1 MSSYVTV
8 AQAIQEIENWLR
20 LATLLHEP
28 LKEAVLAILHNDYNH
43 NYVGL
48 PRNPAALNAE
58 LRKEQININQLAKK
72 GVLKKGQVDTLLPP
86 NSNQTDSQTFDIT
99 LVIVLIINFTTL
111 PPPKNGWNKKIA
123 AGDFSLSAFVI
134 LARDWRNRL
143 LHADPKSIDLN
154 EFNLRWNEGEKI
166 VIGLGFT
173 TYNMNALR
181 TRPLDV
187 TNNLVVQSL
196 SFFSKKILNE
206 LAKVSVDHI
215 QITKD
220 ILAQSQVIS
229 KQDKTLSSLDTTL
242 NNHATA
248 LSSQDAILNKHD
260 TTLSK
265 HDTTLSKHDTT
276 LNKHDTTLS
285 KHETTLSKHETT
297 LKKHETALSSHDT
310 TLNKHE
316 DSLNDHSDI
325 LDDHSTV
332 LADHNDFQQEN
343 KECILKLDQVV
354 ERLKEEHK
362 FIKKNLP
369 THKEPG
375 IYCTAEVLEIISN
388 GIGQHKDQ
396 LITRLGLS
404 QSGDQKLTKLLKTIE
419 WSRLLL

>member
-20 LATLLHEP
+20 LATLLNEP
-28 LKEAVLAILHNDYNH
+28 LKESLLALLHNDYNH

-58 LRKEQININQLAKK
+58 LRKQQININQLAKK
-72 GVLKKGQVDTLLPP
+72 GVLKKDQVDTLLPP

-99 LVIVLIINFTTL
+99 LIIVLIINFTTL

-123 AGDFSLSAFVI
+123 AGDSSHSAYVI

-143 LHADPKSIDLN
+143 LHADAKSIDLN

-206 LAKVSVDHI
+206 LANVSVNHI

-229 KQDKTLSSLDTTL
+229 KQDKTISSLDTAL

-248 LSSQDAILNKHD
+248 LSSQDTILNNH
-260 TTLSK
+260 
-265 HDTTLSKHDTT
+265 
-276 LNKHDTTLS
+276 
-285 KHETTLSKHETT
+285 
-297 LKKHETALSSHDT
+297 
-310 TLNKHE
+310 
-316 DSLNDHSDI
+316 
-325 LDDHSTV
+325 
-332 LADHNDFQQEN
+332 
-343 KECILKLDQVV
+343 
-354 ERLKEEHK
+354 
-362 FIKKNLP
+362 
-369 THKEPG
+369 
-375 IYCTAEVLEIISN
+375 
-388 GIGQHKDQ
+388 
-396 LITRLGLS
+396 
-404 QSGDQKLTKLLKTIE
+404 
-419 WSRLLL
+419 